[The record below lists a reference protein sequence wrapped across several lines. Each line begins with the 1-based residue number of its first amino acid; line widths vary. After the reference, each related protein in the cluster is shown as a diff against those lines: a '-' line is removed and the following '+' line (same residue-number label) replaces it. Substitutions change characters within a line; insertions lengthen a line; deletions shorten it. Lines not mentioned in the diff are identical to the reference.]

1 MNKEN
6 NQNKKPL
13 KIVLIALAAF
23 VLVAGLGVYIGF
35 KIYIG
40 KMNLVN
46 EAALLE
52 PIETVSL
59 EELDEVDPDT
69 ELEDAPKVEVETLEE
84 VIRKN
89 MEEYSI
95 PIKSDKDVLNILL
108 IGSDTRTSGKSG
120 RSDAMIVVSVNK
132 NTKKIVATSLL
143 RDIYLQIPGASNNRI
158 NASFAYGGA
167 DLLMET
173 IENNFKI
180 EIDRYVSID
189 FYAFMKVVD
198 IVGGINAQ
206 VTEKD
211 IPIMNNYI
219 KGLNVLTGAEES
231 TDMITDSGNLSLN
244 GLQSLAY
251 VRNRYIGTDFA
262 RTTKQREVLEKVF
275 NKVKNSNIME
285 LNQIL
290 NAVLP
295 EITTNLKEG
304 ELFSLILNIPSYS
317 KYNLE
322 QFSVPAEGTYRFLR
336 IRGMDVIGIDF
347 DENIAKLQ
355 EIIYDE

>member
-1 MNKEN
+1 MKQDKNKN
-6 NQNKKPL
+6 NKAVR
-13 KIVLIALAAF
+13 IVLISFALF
-23 VLVAGLGVYIGF
+23 VFVVGLVAFIGF

-40 KMNLVN
+40 KMNLVKETGTPSN
-46 EAALLE
+46 
-52 PIETVSL
+52 IETVGL
-59 EELDEVDPDT
+59 DELDEVDDNTKT
-69 ELEDAPKVEVETLEE
+69 EITSKEVIDTLEE
-84 VIRKN
+84 KIRKN
-89 MEEYSI
+89 MEENSI
-95 PIKSDKDVLNILL
+95 EIKSDKDVLNILL

-120 RSDAMIVVSVNK
+120 RSDAMIIVSVNK
-132 NTKKIVATSLL
+132 NTKKIIATSLL

-158 NASFAYGGA
+158 NASYAYGGA

-180 EIDRYVSID
+180 QIDRYVSID

-198 IVGGINAQ
+198 IVGGVNVE
-206 VTEKD
+206 VTAKD

-219 KGLNVLTGAEES
+219 RGLNTLTGVEAS
-231 TDMITDSGNLSLN
+231 TDEITASGNLDLN

-251 VRNRYIGTDFA
+251 VRNRYIGTDFV
-262 RTTKQREVLEKVF
+262 RTSKQREVLEKVF
-275 NKVKNSNIME
+275 HKIKDSNMVKLNK
-285 LNQIL
+285 IL

-304 ELFSLILNIPSYS
+304 ELFSLILNIPAYG

-322 QFSVPAEGTYRFLR
+322 QWSVPAEGTYDFLR

-347 DENIAKLQ
+347 DENITKLH
-355 EIIYDE
+355 EKIYN